1 MSDAKGGQRP
11 IVIKKI
17 NKGHGGHHG
26 GAWKLAYAD
35 YVTAM
40 MAFFLLMWLLS
51 MASPQQKQGLA
62 EYFRDPSKV
71 SLSGGSSTG
80 DRTSLIPGGGES
92 ITRETGHGK
101 KTEDRTKKREAERL
115 EKLKQE
121 LEQMIKQEPQLQQ
134 FKNQFK
140 VEITDEGLRIQ
151 IVDEENRP
159 MFDVASSRMAPHA
172 RDLIQRMALMIND
185 LPNTVTITGHTDAL
199 PYTGGLAGY
208 SNWELSADRANAAR
222 QALVAGGLREEKVL
236 RVVGVASSMP
246 FNKQDPLD
254 PANRRISIIVMNKQ
268 SEDAVL
274 RSGQSR
280 TAEPGAPAGGAERKR
295 PAQERR

>member
-11 IVIKKI
+11 IVIKKV

-40 MAFFLLMWLLS
+40 MAFFLLMWLL
-51 MASPQQKQGLA
+51 ASSTPQTKQGLA
-62 EYFRDPSKV
+62 EYFKDPSQV
-71 SLSGGSSTG
+71 SLSGGSGTG

-92 ITRETGHGK
+92 ITREAGHGK
-101 KTEDRTKKREAERL
+101 KTEDRTKKREMERL

-121 LEQMIKQEPQLQQ
+121 MQQMIKQDPQLQQ
-134 FKNQFK
+134 FKEQFK

-151 IVDEENRP
+151 IVDQENRP
-159 MFDVASSRMAPHA
+159 MFDVASSRMATHA
-172 RDLIQRMALMIND
+172 KDLIEKMAALIND
-185 LPNTVTITGHTDAL
+185 LPNTVTITGHTDAR

-236 RVVGVASSMP
+236 RVVGVSSSMP

-254 PANRRISIIVMNKQ
+254 PANRRISIIVMNKE

-274 RSGQSR
+274 KSGQSR
-280 TAEPGAPAGGAERKR
+280 AGEAAAPARRR
-295 PAQERR
+295 PAQEQR

>member
-1 MSDAKGGQRP
+1 MSDAKDGQRP
-11 IVIKKI
+11 IVIKKV

-40 MAFFLLMWLLS
+40 MAFFLLMWLL
-51 MASPQQKQGLA
+51 ASSSAKAKQGLA
-62 EYFRDPSKV
+62 EYFKDPSKV
-71 SLSGGSSTG
+71 SLSGGSGTG

-92 ITRETGHGK
+92 ITREAGHGK
-101 KTEDRTKKREAERL
+101 KTEDRTKKREMERL

-121 LEQMIKQEPQLQQ
+121 MQRMIKQDPQLQQ
-134 FKNQFK
+134 FKEQFK

-151 IVDEENRP
+151 IIDQENRP

-172 RDLIQRMALMIND
+172 KDLVEKMAALIND
-185 LPNTVTITGHTDAL
+185 LPNTVTITGHTDAR
-199 PYTGGLAGY
+199 PYLGGLAGY

-222 QALVAGGLREEKVL
+222 RTLVSGGLREEKVL
-236 RVVGVASSMP
+236 RVVGVSSSMP

-254 PANRRISIIVMNKQ
+254 PANRRISIVVMNKE

-274 RSGQSR
+274 KSGQTR
-280 TAEPGAPAGGAERKR
+280 AGEAAAPTRRR
-295 PAQERR
+295 PAQEQR

>member
-17 NKGHGGHHG
+17 SKGHGGHHG

-40 MAFFLLMWLLS
+40 MAFFLLMWLINMTS
-51 MASPQQKQGLA
+51 AAQKQGLA

-71 SLSGGSSTG
+71 SLTGGSGTG

-92 ITRETGHGK
+92 ITREMGHGK
-101 KTEDRTKKREAERL
+101 RTDTRNKQREAEQL
-115 EKLKQE
+115 QQLKKE
-121 LEQMIKQEPQLQQ
+121 LEQMIKQEPQLQE
-134 FKNQFK
+134 FKEQFK

-151 IVDEENRP
+151 IIDQENRP
-159 MFDVASSRMAPHA
+159 MFDLASSRMAPHA
-172 RDLIQRMALMIND
+172 RDLIEKMALMIND
-185 LPNTVTITGHTDAL
+185 LPNTVTITGHTDAR
-199 PYTGGLAGY
+199 PYSGGLAGY

-236 RVVGVASSMP
+236 RVVGVAASMP

-254 PANRRISIIVMNKQ
+254 PANRRISIIVMNKE
-268 SEDAVL
+268 SEEAVL
-274 RSGQSR
+274 KSGQPR
-280 TAEPGAPAGGAERKR
+280 TGEPAAPASRR

>member
-1 MSDAKGGQRP
+1 MSDAKDGQRP
-11 IVIKKI
+11 IVIKKV

-40 MAFFLLMWLLS
+40 MAFFLLMWLL
-51 MASPQQKQGLA
+51 ASSSEKAKQGLA
-62 EYFRDPSKV
+62 EYFKDPSKV
-71 SLSGGSSTG
+71 SLSGGSGTG

-92 ITRETGHGK
+92 ITREAGHGK
-101 KTEDRTKKREAERL
+101 KTEDRTKKREMERL

-121 LEQMIKQEPQLQQ
+121 MQRMIKQDPQLQQ
-134 FKNQFK
+134 FKEQFK

-151 IVDEENRP
+151 IIDQENRP

-172 RDLIQRMALMIND
+172 KDLVEKMAALIND
-185 LPNTVTITGHTDAL
+185 LPNTVTITGHTDAR
-199 PYTGGLAGY
+199 PYLGGLAGY

-222 QALVAGGLREEKVL
+222 RTLVSGGLREEKVL
-236 RVVGVASSMP
+236 RVVGVSSSMP

-254 PANRRISIIVMNKQ
+254 PANRRISIVVMNKE

-274 RSGQSR
+274 KSGQTR
-280 TAEPGAPAGGAERKR
+280 AGEAAAPTRRR
-295 PAQERR
+295 PAQEQR